1 MSTETMNYMNMDYI
15 LVADQQDDWR
25 DHLTQTVETLGAP
38 VRTAAS
44 SEDVLEMA
52 ITQPPALIVLDLMTR
67 EQGGFS
73 VLARL
78 QASPGTRRIPVIMV
92 TAASKEIRSA
102 LGTLMNVTDVM
113 SKEGFDASKL
123 TARIASTLRMEAQRA
138 DASQPVASAS

>member
-1 MSTETMNYMNMDYI
+1 MSTENMDYI
-15 LVADQQDDWR
+15 LVVDQQDDWR
-25 DHLTQTVETLGAP
+25 EHLTQTVETLGAT

-44 SEDVLEMA
+44 SDDALELA
-52 ITQPPALIVLDLMTR
+52 AVQPPALIVLDLMTR

-113 SKEGFDASKL
+113 SKEGFDPGKL

-138 DASQPVASAS
+138 AAP